1 MALPALRPLSVG
13 EILDVSF
20 QLYRRH
26 FAALAMVALICSG
39 LPVLLSLYIEASGGI
54 LQHVWL
60 TLAYYGIFVV
70 LSAIATAAT
79 VFIVSESYLGRPLS
93 AAEALSR
100 AAPLLW
106 RVIACSVLT
115 GVLVMVGFLFF
126 VIPGFVVVCGV
137 ILAFPVL
144 VLEPGTTANGALS
157 RSWALTRGSRWR
169 IFGMLVT
176 IFLLLYIPIVAL
188 TALAALVFAELTHAI
203 KQVFATTV
211 AWPPARTFLGACLVI
226 GLTYLVGDRA
236 YLGLS
241 IPLITGALAGGAG
254 IAAGAFAL
262 QWLEFQF
269 VVRTHATET
278 YMVLL
283 AVAFLGLG
291 IYVGSRLFRRPA
303 AGPFVPNTQVRDT
316 LKVSDREF
324 EVLTLLAEGRSNKE
338 IARQLD
344 VSPNTVKTHVA
355 SLFDKLEAKRR
366 TEAISRARELG
377 MIR

>member
-39 LPVLLSLYIEASGGI
+39 LPVLLSLFIEASGGM

-60 TLAYYGIFVV
+60 TLAYYLIFVV

-115 GVLVMVGFLFF
+115 GLLVMAGFLLF
-126 VIPGFVVVCGV
+126 VIPGIVLVCGV

-144 VLEPGTTANGALS
+144 VLEPGTTASGALS

-176 IFLLLYIPIVAL
+176 LFLLLYIPIVAL
-188 TALAALVFAELTHAI
+188 TALAALVLPDAA
-203 KQVFATTV
+203 
-211 AWPPARTFLGACLVI
+211 PGAAMTGGIVGLV
-226 GLTYLVGDRA
+226 
-236 YLGLS
+236 
-241 IPLITGALAGGAG
+241 LAGV
-254 IAAGAFAL
+254 L
-262 QWLEFQF
+262 QLFLYPLF
-269 VVRTHATET
+269 YCVLTVSYYDLRVRKEGFD
-278 YMVLL
+278 L
-283 AVAFLGLG
+283 
-291 IYVGSRLFRRPA
+291 
-303 AGPFVPNTQVRDT
+303 
-316 LKVSDREF
+316 
-324 EVLTLLAEGRSNKE
+324 EVLAQTLQTA
-338 IARQLD
+338 
-344 VSPNTVKTHVA
+344 
-355 SLFDKLEAKRR
+355 
-366 TEAISRARELG
+366 
-377 MIR
+377 